1 MKSLWTAGAVI
12 LALTAAAA
20 SPQGQDEL
28 KKMFPDI
35 EGVKKS
41 PRKLSK
47 EARERVE
54 KAIEGKLDDR
64 DAFATIWEG
73 RATVVDAASG
83 EKARVLYLT
92 LAAKGPKGDFKLGVA
107 IAPDDRVVA
116 GVRVLENKDDPAVA
130 SDDFLV
136 QFEGFHY
143 STSLANPASML
154 AEARNRVADRKDEK
168 ARHADGIF
176 KLMSIMH
183 PVQTAWWS
191 LNRHLD
197 KGSKE
202 AAADAEEII
211 RLFGET
217 EKVLPDFT
225 FLKASQIDSFKRRL
239 KESSKELGNLA
250 QHARAGKMVE
260 ARRSAD
266 EVLKMSCTLCHAGN
280 ARLFREKRLE
290 LGIGNGYFSVGHDV
304 KVAEG
309 PRESFEAVAGAIRKA
324 VLILNEA
331 K

>member
-12 LALTAAAA
+12 LSLVAAAA
-20 SPQGQDEL
+20 SPRQDEL

-47 EARERVE
+47 EAREKIE
-54 KAIEGKLDDR
+54 KAIEGKVDDR
-64 DAFATIWEG
+64 DANATIWEG
-73 RATVVDAASG
+73 KATVVDANPG
-83 EKARVLYLT
+83 EKARVLYMIVT
-92 LAAKGPKGDFKLGVA
+92 AKGPKGEVKLGVA

-116 GVRVLENKDDPAVA
+116 GVRVLENRDDPALA
-130 SDDFLV
+130 SGTFLD

-143 STSLANPASML
+143 TANLSNPASAL
-154 AEARNRVADRKDEK
+154 AEARKRGAERKDEK
-168 ARHADGIF
+168 SKQLDGLF
-176 KLMSIMH
+176 KLHAIMH
-183 PVQTAWWS
+183 PVEESWQRLQA
-191 LNRHLD
+191 HLD
-197 KGSKE
+197 KESKD
-202 AAADAEEII
+202 AAADAEQVIK
-211 RLFGET
+211 LFGET

-225 FLKASQIDSFKRRL
+225 FLKTSQVDSFKRRL

-266 EVLKMSCTLCHAGN
+266 EVLKMSCSQCHAGTQ
-280 ARLFREKRLE
+280 RIFREKRFE

-304 KVAEG
+304 KAIEG
-309 PRESFEAVAGAIRKA
+309 PRESLEAVAAAIRKA
-324 VLILNEA
+324 VLILSEA